1 MKVYVN
7 KYLSANNQ
15 SCIFNGAQKE
25 VSENANDAIEND
37 EDWNESDL
45 YQ

>member
-1 MKVYVN
+1 MDAIENDEDGNESDAV
-7 KYLSANNQ
+7 
-15 SCIFNGAQKE
+15 ITKE